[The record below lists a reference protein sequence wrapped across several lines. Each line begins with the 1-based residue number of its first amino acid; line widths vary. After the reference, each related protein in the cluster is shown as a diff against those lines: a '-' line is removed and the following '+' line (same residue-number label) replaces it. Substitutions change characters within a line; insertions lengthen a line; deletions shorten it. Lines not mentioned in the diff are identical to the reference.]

1 MCRSHGRPGNITLAQ
16 FVKPAHAA
24 SHASRPPPLPSFK
37 APPPPPPGPP
47 PSSVSQATST
57 AASKGQSGSASASE
71 PRPNAWD
78 QPLTGTRPLQLPGAT
93 ALALAQSDSHSQVQA
108 AVSSS
113 GNDDGADAQHSEGQH
128 ASQKERH
135 GVCDSGPEPSSP
147 VQETSSSPFAGQ
159 LAECQ
164 HLPGGYASE
173 AQHLAQIADLQ
184 ASPYRITSCLIKP

>member
-47 PSSVSQATST
+47 PSSSQPTST
-57 AASKGQSGSASASE
+57 AASKGQSGNTPASE

-78 QPLTGTRPLQLPGAT
+78 QPLTGTRPLAAAHVI
-93 ALALAQSDSHSQVQA
+93 ALDSHSQVQA

-113 GNDDGADAQHSEGQH
+113 GNDDSDDVQHSEGQH
-128 ASQKERH
+128 GSQKECHR
-135 GVCDSGPEPSSP
+135 VCDSGTEPSSP
-147 VQETSSSPFAGQ
+147 VQENSSSPSAEQ
-159 LAECQ
+159 LAEYQ
-164 HLPGGYASE
+164 QLPGGHALE

-184 ASPYRITSCLIKP
+184 ASPY